1 MHKRDR
7 IAEGFK
13 LLEEK
18 GWTDL
23 IDKKWKIDVIKEL
36 QKVEGITE
44 TEINEILETV
54 LW

>member
-1 MHKRDR
+1 MERNK

-13 LLEEK
+13 LLENK
-18 GWTDL
+18 GWADL
-23 IDKKWKIDVIKEL
+23 IDKKWKNDVIKEL

-44 TEINEILETV
+44 EEINEILETV

>member
-1 MHKRDR
+1 MERNK

-13 LLEEK
+13 LLENK

-23 IDKKWKIDVIKEL
+23 IDKKWKKEVIKEL
-36 QKVEGITE
+36 QEVEGITE
-44 TEINEILETV
+44 EEINEILETV

>member
-1 MHKRDR
+1 MERNK

-13 LLEEK
+13 LLENK

-23 IDKKWKIDVIKEL
+23 IDKKWKNTVIKEL
-36 QKVEGITE
+36 QEVEGITE
-44 TEINEILETV
+44 EEINEILETV